1 MHTRTH
7 TWLLHTLTYNT
18 HTHTQLTRAH
28 THTLTHTLTVQT
40 RATQT
45 HTRTT
50 RIKTQAHT
58 SAHLR
63 LFVSQVSGM
72 FHRHFI
78 GSISNAL
85 PAASVHSQGRGYV
98 TTANLNWATEP
109 AYHVDPFHAS

>member
-1 MHTRTH
+1 PSARTH

-18 HTHTQLTRAH
+18 HTHTHTHNSHVH
-28 THTLTHTLTVQT
+28 THTLTHTLPRQT

-85 PAASVHSQGRGYV
+85 PAASVHSQGRV
-98 TTANLNWATEP
+98 TSPQLISTGLQNRHTM
-109 AYHVDPFHAS
+109 